1 MGLAAALFVLG
12 LLAGFGSGGGGAL
25 VAGTGGTITRA
36 AGSRPATTEP
46 ATTPSGPAATDTTE
60 SSSTVPTTRTEPAT
74 TTVDHTTTL
83 AVESPPVTTTTVE
96 TTTVDLTTAVATT
109 VEVTTTPTTT
119 VSTTTTTGITAG
131 GAAVVGAAAAAS
143 QQETVE
149 QPSST
154 QWGGLRSGSS
164 PPRSSSAGSCGSC
177 AAGAARDR
185 SRPLSLRR
193 QRLRETRSSV
203 MASLSSP
210 PERFLSRPVRSFWVG
225 VALLGVVA
233 FTAVVVPME
242 PLEVDRRW
250 SEAMQDIRT
259 PMLTDVALVFNALG
273 RGLGWVLSLAAVG
286 IVLTVGRRWLA
297 LVAFAVTEALTT
309 LSSSVLKILVGR
321 PRPPD
326 GLVHPVGSSF
336 PSGHAAYGGA
346 TCIALVLL
354 FTTPGPRRRP
364 WWPIAGLGILG
375 MAWSRTYLEVHWLS
389 DVVGGS
395 LLGVGISLAVFG
407 GAQQAV
413 RVGMGPVAHVPGGG
427 GARPDPGRVNTGAS
441 LSRLGLLRAASAL
454 EVQLVFS
461 RGA

>member
-1 MGLAAALFVLG
+1 
-12 LLAGFGSGGGGAL
+12 
-25 VAGTGGTITRA
+25 
-36 AGSRPATTEP
+36 
-46 ATTPSGPAATDTTE
+46 
-60 SSSTVPTTRTEPAT
+60 
-74 TTVDHTTTL
+74 
-83 AVESPPVTTTTVE
+83 
-96 TTTVDLTTAVATT
+96 
-109 VEVTTTPTTT
+109 
-119 VSTTTTTGITAG
+119 
-131 GAAVVGAAAAAS
+131 
-143 QQETVE
+143 
-149 QPSST
+149 
-154 QWGGLRSGSS
+154 
-164 PPRSSSAGSCGSC
+164 
-177 AAGAARDR
+177 
-185 SRPLSLRR
+185 
-193 QRLRETRSSV
+193 
-203 MASLSSP
+203 MASLASP

-309 LSSSVLKILVGR
+309 LSPSVLKILVGR

-389 DVVGGS
+389 DVVGGRCS
-395 LLGVGISLAVFG
+395 GSGSRSPPSEARNKRSAWGRGQLCTFPAAEVRDRIPGVRHWGFAVAPRFVTRRLGVGSA
-407 GAQQAV
+407 
-413 RVGMGPVAHVPGGG
+413 
-427 GARPDPGRVNTGAS
+427 AR
-441 LSRLGLLRAASAL
+441 LLTWA
-454 EVQLVFS
+454 
-461 RGA
+461 